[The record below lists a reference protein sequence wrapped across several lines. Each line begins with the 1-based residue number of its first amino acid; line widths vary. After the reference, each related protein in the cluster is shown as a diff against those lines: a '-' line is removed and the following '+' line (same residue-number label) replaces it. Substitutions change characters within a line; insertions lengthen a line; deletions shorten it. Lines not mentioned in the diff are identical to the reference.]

1 MLYDL
6 AIGIYDLLV
15 HLAAPFS
22 RKPRKMMKGHWVV
35 YELLRQQ
42 LEKDVRYIWF
52 HAASLGEFEQGRP
65 LIEKI
70 RAKYPDYGILLTF
83 FSPSGYEVRKNYR
96 GADVVCYLPFDK
108 PRNVKKFLDIANPCM
123 AFFIKYEFWK
133 NYLDELHKRR
143 IPVYSVSSIFRRGQV
158 FFKWYGGT
166 YRHVL
171 RNFDHLFVQN
181 ERSKRYLSKIGI
193 NRVTVVG
200 DTRFD
205 RVLQIREEAK
215 ELPLVKLFKN
225 NTMTFVAGS
234 SWQPDEDLFIE
245 YFNNHPEVKLIIAPH
260 VIDENHLVEIIRKLK
275 RPYVR
280 YTRADEKNVLKADC
294 LIIDCFGL
302 LSSIYRYGEIAYI
315 GGGFGVGIHNTL
327 EAAVYGIP
335 VIFGPKYQKFMEAIQ
350 LLEAQGAFSIKNYEE
365 LKELF
370 RVVRGTKI
378 EFPVIMA
385 AYYGLRRSEIVGLKW
400 SAVDFNYKTIQ
411 IRHTVTNSVTDGKY
425 ILIKK
430 NRTKTQKSLRTLPLF
445 ANVEQML
452 LQMKDEQ
459 EHYKELFG
467 NSYDYTDSEYVYVH
481 ENGKLI
487 DPGYITQHFGIV
499 LRNNGLRKIRFHDLR
514 HSCATLL
521 RHNGARMED
530 IQRWLGHSTIGTT
543 EKIYAHFEE
552 EEHLISA
559 GRIAK
564 ALQPDSDNPDERS
577 LPAPKGKSDFEM

>member
-1 MLYDL
+1 
-6 AIGIYDLLV
+6 
-15 HLAAPFS
+15 
-22 RKPRKMMKGHWVV
+22 MKGHWVV

-42 LEKDVRYIWF
+42 LEKDARYIWF

-70 RAKYPDYGILLTF
+70 RAKYPDYRILLTF

-96 GADVVCYLPFDK
+96 GADIVCYLPFDK
-108 PRNVKKFLDIANPCM
+108 PRNVRKFLDLVNPCM

-143 IPVYSVSSIFRRGQV
+143 IPVYSVSSIFRRGQI

-166 YRHVL
+166 YRNVL
-171 RNFDHLFVQN
+171 RNFDHIFVQN
-181 ERSKRYLSKIGI
+181 ERSKRYLAKIGI

-215 ELPLVKLFKN
+215 DLPLVELFKN

-245 YFNNHPEVKLIIAPH
+245 YFNQHPEVKLIIAPH

-280 YTRADEKNVLKADC
+280 YTRADEKNVRKADC

-335 VIFGPKYQKFMEAIQ
+335 VIFGPKYQKFQEAVQ
-350 LLEAQGAFSIKNYEE
+350 LLEAKGGFSIKSYEE
-365 LKELF
+365 LKALLDRMLEDESFL
-370 RVVRGTKI
+370 RETGTN
-378 EFPVIMA
+378 A
-385 AYYGLRRSEIVGLKW
+385 GTY
-400 SAVDFNYKTIQ
+400 
-411 IRHTVTNSVTDGKY
+411 VTGNAGATDK
-425 ILIKK
+425 
-430 NRTKTQKSLRTLPLF
+430 
-445 ANVEQML
+445 
-452 LQMKDEQ
+452 
-459 EHYKELFG
+459 
-467 NSYDYTDSEYVYVH
+467 
-481 ENGKLI
+481 
-487 DPGYITQHFGIV
+487 V
-499 LRNNGLRKIRFHDLR
+499 LGMINF
-514 HSCATLL
+514 
-521 RHNGARMED
+521 
-530 IQRWLGHSTIGTT
+530 
-543 EKIYAHFEE
+543 
-552 EEHLISA
+552 
-559 GRIAK
+559 
-564 ALQPDSDNPDERS
+564 
-577 LPAPKGKSDFEM
+577 